1 MIEEILFIEYASLKF
16 CSEIFFL
23 KPKEKKKVTSFSS
36 MINTHGIGKMRNI
49 EYILNIWIECLL
61 LIFTSFYSHE

>member
-1 MIEEILFIEYASLKF
+1 LIEEILFIEYASLKF

-49 EYILNIWIECLL
+49 EYILNI
-61 LIFTSFYSHE
+61 